1 MTYCQHCH
9 VHMSQTH
16 ETCPICGRQVKK
28 TDVKPDIVLQEFPKL
43 TVTTNKALIAIRILL
58 ALSTVVSLIV
68 GLINFL
74 TYQDNPTLWSLII
87 IGIIFYIWLFIA
99 QVVLTKRTYS
109 KRILNHVIG
118 VSLLLVIADLFT
130 GWQRWS
136 LTYAIPFILLA
147 TTVGLPVV
155 VVSIPKKYH
164 TQVTQLLKLIAL
176 DMVPL
181 ILFYV
186 TNWMIPGEFWPVLI
200 AAWSGFLLLI
210 CMFIIAPKTTI
221 QEIYKQLHV

>member
-28 TDVKPDIVLQEFPKL
+28 TDIKPDIVLQEFPKL

-176 DMVPL
+176 DMIPL
-181 ILFYV
+181 ILFYI
-186 TNWMIPGEFWPVLI
+186 TNWMIPGELWPVLT